1 MRLPGEFEEQL
12 ANMADLDLY
21 DILAH
26 KQDYLPEAAAAASCE
41 LQTRNLTPETMAQLE
56 AAVRSKDLAAEVK
69 AQQRLNWP
77 MRIVVATGLLPLLC
91 LGSIGM
97 IVPFLVACYY
107 QVEGNNRKARDC
119 RITAGISIGIL
130 FVLGGLLSAL
140 R

>member
-1 MRLPGEFEEQL
+1 MRLPRDFEEQL
-12 ANMADLDLY
+12 ANMAGLELY

-26 KQDYLPEAAAAASCE
+26 KQDYLPEAVAAASCE
-41 LQTRNLTPETMAQLE
+41 LRTRHLTPEGMAQLE

-69 AQQRLNWP
+69 AQERLNWA

-97 IVPFLVACYY
+97 VAPFLVACYY

-119 RITAGISIGIL
+119 RITAGISIGVL